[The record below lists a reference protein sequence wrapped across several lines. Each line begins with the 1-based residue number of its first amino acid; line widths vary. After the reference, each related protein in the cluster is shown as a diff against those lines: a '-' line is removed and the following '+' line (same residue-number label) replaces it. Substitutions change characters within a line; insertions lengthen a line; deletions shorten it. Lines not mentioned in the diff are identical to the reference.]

1 MISFEHKGDFK
12 KTLTFLERASRLSVD
27 SVLHRYGREGVNA
40 LSQAT
45 PVNTGQTAGSWNY
58 EIENVN
64 GSYSIYWTN
73 SNTTSGVPI
82 VILLQYG
89 HGTRGGGY
97 VQGRDFINPAI
108 KPIFDNIADKVW
120 REVTKL

>member
-12 KTLTFLERASRLSVD
+12 KTLTFLERVTRVSID

>member
-73 SNTTSGVPI
+73 SNQTSGVPI

>member
-12 KTLTFLERASRLSVD
+12 KTLTFLERVTRVSID

-73 SNTTSGVPI
+73 SNTTSGIPI

>member
-12 KTLTFLERASRLSVD
+12 KTLTFLERVTRVSID

-45 PVNTGQTAGSWNY
+45 PVNTGKTAGSWNY

>member
-12 KTLTFLERASRLSVD
+12 KTLTFLERVTRVSVD

-73 SNTTSGVPI
+73 SNTTSGIPI

>member
-120 REVTKL
+120 KEVTKL

>member
-27 SVLHRYGREGVNA
+27 NVLHRYGREGVNA

-45 PVNTGQTAGSWNY
+45 PVDTGQTARSWNY

-97 VQGRDFINPAI
+97 VQGRDLINPAI
-108 KPIFDNIADKVW
+108 KPIFDNIADNVW